1 MWFYVVF
8 FLTRKPH
15 EDNGVEI
22 TFWIFIL
29 SDMLLWFFKRV
40 CPDKSFV
47 LITSLVFTMMYNNNL
62 LQKLQL

>member
-1 MWFYVVF
+1 MDVRKRSHHVVLCCF

-22 TFWIFIL
+22 TF
-29 SDMLLWFFKRV
+29 WFFKRV